1 MIFLAHFFHCK
12 LLGNKLKVF
21 HFIKKAFSKW
31 HLTFKHFLA
40 LHKIIVGEG
49 IIPTKYN
56 TPQKNVLMNKKYEL
70 FLFPNPYF
78 VRAWHAIY
86 RSAWEKMGKYYQKA
100 CKQQMQFGIQYG
112 WQAAQFLSE
121 ASFLTGVSLNFGKWA
136 IGSGPKKIVDR
147 NSQMPPIFL

>member
-86 RSAWEKMGKYYQKA
+86 RSAWEKMGK
-100 CKQQMQFGIQYG
+100 
-112 WQAAQFLSE
+112 
-121 ASFLTGVSLNFGKWA
+121 
-136 IGSGPKKIVDR
+136 
-147 NSQMPPIFL
+147 